1 MDYIMLMFMSML
13 PIIELKGAIPI
24 GITSGL
30 NPVLVYI
37 VCVIG
42 STLISI
48 PLIITF
54 RSILKILKQNK
65 LFYKVGN
72 KIDRTINN
80 RMKKLKSITIFGLMI
95 FVGVSLPTTGSWTG
109 SAIASILKMR
119 IKDALIGVFLGNALC
134 GAIVLV
140 FMLYL
145 T

>member
-1 MDYIMLMFMSML
+1 MLMFMSMV

-24 GITSGL
+24 GISTGL
-30 NPVLVYI
+30 NPFYVY
-37 VCVIG
+37 VFCVIG

-54 RSILKILKQNK
+54 RSILRILKQNK
-65 LFYKVGN
+65 FFYKIGN
-72 KIDRTINN
+72 RIDRTINN
-80 RMKKLKSITIFGLMI
+80 RMKKLKSITIVGLMI
-95 FVGVSLPTTGSWTG
+95 FVGVPLPTTGSWTG
-109 SAIASILKMR
+109 SAIASILQMR

-134 GAIVLV
+134 GIIIMT

>member
-65 LFYKVGN
+65 LFYKISN
-72 KIDRTINN
+72 KIYRTINN
-80 RMKKLKSITIFGLMI
+80 RMKKLKSITIFGL
-95 FVGVSLPTTGSWTG
+95 GLDQ
-109 SAIASILKMR
+109 R
-119 IKDALIGVFLGNALC
+119 
-134 GAIVLV
+134 
-140 FMLYL
+140 
-145 T
+145 